1 MDKQNTTNNTLQALW
16 ISLGSLFAF
25 GFAIVSSMILSRCF
39 PKEDYG
45 TYRQVIYVYN
55 TLLVVFTLGLPNAF
69 AYFLP
74 RVDINQAKK
83 LINKIT
89 NLFFL
94 LGGLFS
100 VLLFVFSGQI
110 AILLKNPD
118 LELAIKIFSPVPLFM
133 LPTMGLEG
141 ILATFQQTKFMAL
154 YTFITRVFM
163 LVCVV
168 VPVVFFEGGYIQAII
183 GFVVASFITFLLA
196 IYLKYYPVR
205 NAKSDACLIS
215 FSEIFK
221 FSLPLLFASVWG
233 IIINSADQFFISRYF
248 GPQVF
253 ADFSNGSLQL
263 PFVSMII
270 GASSSVLSPI
280 FSRQIHEKQ
289 DPHKI
294 ILPLWRSVFE
304 KSAKIIYPLVLF
316 FIFFADFV
324 MVLLYGKIYDNSG
337 IYFQI
342 KLLVNFF
349 TLISFAP
356 LIFAMGATKF
366 YAEVHMYG
374 AIILV
379 SLEYFAILTF
389 NSPYVV
395 TVVSVVCQMG
405 RIMALLLFISKFFD
419 IKLYNLFPLRLILKI
434 LIPSI
439 VMLFTIRFIFVN
451 VLNLNGIL
459 LLCITATVY
468 LILFAVWTY
477 FAKIDYKIIIKPF
490 LEKIIN

>member
-1 MDKQNTTNNTLQALW
+1 MIKNTNNTLQALW

-25 GFAIVSSMILSRCF
+25 GFAIVSSMILSRYF

-45 TYRQVIYVYN
+45 TYRQVIYIYN

-100 VLLFVFSGQI
+100 VVLFVFSGQI

-141 ILATFQQTKFMAL
+141 ILATYQQTKFMAL

-163 LVCVV
+163 LVCVAT
-168 VPVVFFEGGYIQAII
+168 PVIFFDGGYKQAII

-205 NAKSDACLIS
+205 NAKSDACPIS
-215 FSEIFK
+215 YSEIFK
-221 FSLPLLFASVWG
+221 FSLPLLIASIWG
-233 IIINSADQFFISRYF
+233 IIISSADQFFISRYF
-248 GPQVF
+248 GAKEF

-263 PFVSMII
+263 PFVAMIVS
-270 GASSSVLSPI
+270 ASATVLSPM
-280 FSRQIHEKQ
+280 FSRKIHNKQ
-289 DPHKI
+289 DPKKE
-294 ILPLWRSVFE
+294 ILPIWISVFE

-316 FIFFADFV
+316 FIFFSDIV
-324 MVLLYGKIYDNSG
+324 MIILYGKAYENSG
-337 IYFQI
+337 TYFQI
-342 KLLVNFF
+342 KLIVNFF
-349 TLISFAP
+349 TLISYAP
-356 LIFAMGATKF
+356 LILAIGATRY
-366 YAEVHMYG
+366 YAKVHMFG
-374 AIILV
+374 AIILI
-379 SLEYFAILTF
+379 LTEYFSVLIF
-389 NSPYVV
+389 HSPYVI
-395 TVVSVVCQMG
+395 TYVSVACQIG
-405 RIMALLLFISKFFD
+405 RIFAMLFFIAKFFD
-419 IKLYNLFPLRLILKI
+419 VKLISLFPFSLLIKI

-439 VMLFTIRFIFVN
+439 IFLFLIRYLFIV
-451 VLNLNGIL
+451 VLDFNGIFL
-459 LLCITATVY
+459 VLYSFVIYGIVFFIWC
-468 LILFAVWTY
+468 Y
-477 FAKIDYKIIIKPF
+477 FSKIDYLSIIKP
-490 LEKIIN
+490 LIHKYKS

>member
-1 MDKQNTTNNTLQALW
+1 MIKNTNNTLQALW

-25 GFAIVSSMILSRCF
+25 GFAIVSSMILSRYF

-45 TYRQVIYVYN
+45 TYRQVIYIYN

-100 VLLFVFSGQI
+100 VVLFVFSGQI

-141 ILATFQQTKFMAL
+141 ILATYQQTKFMAL

-163 LVCVV
+163 LVCVAA
-168 VPVVFFEGGYIQAII
+168 PVIFFDGGYKQAII
-183 GFVVASFITFLLA
+183 GFVVASFITFIFA

-205 NAKSDACLIS
+205 NAKSYSCAIS
-215 FSEIFK
+215 YAEIFK
-221 FSLPLLFASVWG
+221 FSLPLLFASIWG

-248 GPQVF
+248 GSQVF

-263 PFVSMII
+263 PIVSMII
-270 GASSSVLSPI
+270 GASSTVLSPI

-289 DPHKI
+289 DPQKV
-294 ILPLWRSVFE
+294 ILPLWTSVFE
-304 KSAKIIYPLVLF
+304 KSAKIIYPMVLF
-316 FIFFADFV
+316 FFFFADFV
-324 MVLLYGKIYDNSG
+324 MVLLYGKIYENSG

-342 KLLVNFF
+342 KLVVNFF

-366 YAEVHMYG
+366 YAQVHMFG

-379 SLEYFAILTF
+379 SLEYITILTF
-389 NSPYVV
+389 NSPYIV

-405 RIMALLLFISKFFD
+405 RILALLLFISKFFD

-434 LIPSI
+434 FIPSI
-439 VMLFTIRFIFVN
+439 VMLLAIRFLFVN
-451 VLNLNGIL
+451 ILNFDGIL
-459 LLCITATVY
+459 LLCITLIVY
-468 LILFAVWTY
+468 FVLFAIWSY
-477 FAKIDYKIIIKPF
+477 FAKIDYKMIIKPL
-490 LEKIIN
+490 LEKIKR